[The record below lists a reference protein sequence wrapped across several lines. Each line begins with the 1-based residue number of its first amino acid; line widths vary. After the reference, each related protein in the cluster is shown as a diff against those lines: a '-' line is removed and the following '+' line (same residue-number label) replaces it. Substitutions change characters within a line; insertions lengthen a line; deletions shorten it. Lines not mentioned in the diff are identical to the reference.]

1 MAVESAA
8 DRAAFV
14 ADFGVAATWTKVS
27 AATASLT
34 VLIQA
39 KHDLSAGF
47 ELNGT
52 ELLTTDYIIEAPE
65 SDLSGVVQGETITI
79 GTTVYRIIAAT
90 PDGTGWMELITEKL

>member
-1 MAVESAA
+1 MVESAS

-14 ADFGVAATWTKVS
+14 ADFGQAATWTK
-27 AATASLT
+27 ADASTVALT

-52 ELLTTDYIIEAPE
+52 ELQTTDYIIEAPA
-65 SDLSGVVQGETITI
+65 SDLVGIQPSETITT
-79 GTTVYRIIAAT
+79 GGVTYVVIAVM
-90 PDGTGWMELITEKL
+90 PDSIGWMELLAERR